1 MPRSRSRSPGRRG
14 GGGGGAGGG
23 GGVERSHRRSRS
35 RSREHRR
42 RPRSPEGAS
51 SSRHRKHSS
60 RSPPSSS
67 SSHRRR
73 DRSKSPDI
81 FNKPSSSKSGRSVGE
96 PEVTTGATNPDLL
109 SPEMQIPVD
118 GEVTQEAVDMIQL
131 MGFSGFDTSK
141 GKAHS
146 DGSVKAHAAS
156 IQVKRKYR
164 QYMNRRGG
172 FNRPLDHVA

>member
-14 GGGGGAGGG
+14 GAGGGG